1 MYLQYYGLR
10 ERPFDVSPD
19 PRFLFLSTAH
29 REALM
34 HLRYGL
40 TGRPGLTM
48 LVGQAGTGKTTL
60 VHAALHGANGR
71 SSTIVHLSNPTLT
84 RAEFYHYIATGFGF
98 SPSAMASKS
107 CFLQELEGALAARS
121 AEQSVQAL
129 IVDEAQSLSDELL
142 EEVRLL
148 TNTQRAG
155 RSIAVVLVGQPVL
168 GGRLNDEGL
177 LQLKQRV
184 SLRCE
189 LPAFGRRDT
198 AAYLAARVGIAGGRA
213 ESLFNRDAVVAIYEH
228 SRGIPR
234 AINVICDNALMS
246 GFAASI
252 KPIGESVIGEVCRDY
267 DFAGPKSES
276 RQVRLAVNAAESPE
290 PRSDSMFSTFTRRFR
305 PSEARSQR

>member
-40 TGRPGLTM
+40 TGRPGLT
-48 LVGQAGTGKTTL
+48 LLLGQAGTGKTTL

-84 RAEFYHYIATGFGF
+84 RAEFYHYVATGFGF
-98 SPSAMASKS
+98 SPSAATSKS

-129 IVDEAQSLSDELL
+129 IVDEAQSSSDELL

-148 TNTQRAG
+148 TNTQRGG
-155 RSIAVVLVGQPVL
+155 RSIAVVLVGQPDL
-168 GGRLNDEGL
+168 GGRLNQERL

-189 LPAFGRRDT
+189 LPVFGRRDT
-198 AAYLAARVGIAGGRA
+198 AAYLAARVGIAGGKA
-213 ESLFNRDAVVAIYEH
+213 ENMFSRDAVVAIYEH

-252 KPIGESVIGEVCRDY
+252 KPIGASVIGEVCRDY
-267 DFAGPKSES
+267 DFAGPKGDS
-276 RQVRLAVNAAESPE
+276 RQVRLAVNAAERPE
-290 PRSDSMFSTFTRRFR
+290 PRSESMFSTFTRRFR
-305 PSEARSQR
+305 PPEARSQR